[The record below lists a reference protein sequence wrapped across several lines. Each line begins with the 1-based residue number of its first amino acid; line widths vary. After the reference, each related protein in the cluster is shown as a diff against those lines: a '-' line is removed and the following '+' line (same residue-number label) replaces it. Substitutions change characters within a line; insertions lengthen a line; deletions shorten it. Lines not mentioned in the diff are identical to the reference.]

1 MKKSIVIFTLSLV
14 IIFCCL
20 NGISASTDNN
30 TIINN
35 HTSPVLTNTNNNIDN
50 NISNNNIKQDKSS
63 LSLNQSENPDYYTV
77 NSSNIHNYFD
87 DNNKL
92 KPEYGGKIIVF
103 QGEFKDLNTLR
114 IESDNTV
121 IVGNN
126 SLLKNTV
133 LGLYGKNIYIQNL
146 NFQLNKSFSDNKDS
160 GIYVGSDNIT
170 IDNITM
176 DYNVPA
182 GNNGFGIYVGDTG
195 YKNIFRFNLYY
206 STVNLTSTNPDG
218 YHKYGVLIRDT
229 TLGLIYG
236 NKINCKL
243 PLVPVN
249 WQGGIF
255 GGVSM
260 DYVLGFGAE
269 DSKYINFINNYVNV
283 TASTL
288 GGAFPT
294 LDACMFYKCDK
305 AVIKGNKIYEEDLIT
320 KKGVNNYLYG
330 LDIYIMNNVTIVDN
344 EIHMKTYGGQD
355 SNGAAYPIQING
367 PSSDIKIA
375 YNNLTSINN
384 GPNLGIYSN
393 NYYGEVKL
401 YILSNFINITG
412 YASENNWALVAG
424 IEVQDSDDIIL
435 NNTIY
440 AQNVN
445 NNNNSKNNIYG
456 ISYSQSTSGN
466 HKYNIQY
473 NKVITNGYKAVM
485 LDAGHG
491 VTDSKVGN
499 NVLITDHSQG
509 NDAVDIHN
517 DYEGYNNQV
526 FNNTGNP
533 NEKQDMSKDLIPKD
547 VINAMNNLYTPNTR
561 NFFNTNT
568 NGNGT
573 NPFNGNGTGN
583 STNPFHGN
591 GTGSHSGF
599 NTNSSQNGII
609 HNGNGIR
616 NNGAIF
622 FNNGN
627 SFLNHNGLSKI
638 ASNSTNINTGTSSQE
653 LASASISSAGDG
665 GQSSPKA
672 YAIYKNTKS
681 IKNNDYKIP
690 FGIILIIIVLLIIA
704 GYKFRKDKEEDE

>member
-20 NGISASTDNN
+20 NGISASTNNN
-30 TIINN
+30 TIIDN
-35 HTSPVLTNTNNNIDN
+35 HTSPVLTNNNTN
-50 NISNNNIKQDKSS
+50 NISDSNIKQDKSS
-63 LSLNQSENPDYYTV
+63 LSLNQSKNSDYYTV
-77 NSSNIHNYFD
+77 NSSNFHDYFD

-92 KPEYGGKIIVF
+92 KSDYGGKVIVF

-114 IESDNTV
+114 IDSDNTV

-146 NFQLNKSFSDNKDS
+146 NFQLNKSFSDNKDA

-170 IDNITM
+170 IDNITI
-176 DYNVPA
+176 DYNIP
-182 GNNGFGIYVGDTG
+182 GENNGFGIYVGDTG

-260 DYVLGFGAE
+260 DYVLCFGAE

-393 NYYGEVKL
+393 NHYGEVKL

-412 YASENNWALVAG
+412 YANENNWALVAG
-424 IEVQDSDDIIL
+424 IEVQDSDDVIL

-456 ISYSQSTSGN
+456 ISYSQSTTGN

-485 LDAGHG
+485 LDASHG

-533 NEKQDMSKDLIPKD
+533 NEKQDMSKDLVPKD
-547 VINAMNNLYTPNTR
+547 VINATNNLYTPNTR

-573 NPFNGNGTGN
+573 NPFN
-583 STNPFHGN
+583 GN

-622 FNNGN
+622 FNKGN

-638 ASNSTNINTGTSSQE
+638 ASNSTNTNTGTSNQE
-653 LASASISSAGDG
+653 LASASIHLLEMVVNHHLKHM
-665 GQSSPKA
+665 QF
-672 YAIYKNTKS
+672 TKILKVLKIMT
-681 IKNNDYKIP
+681 IKYH
-690 FGIILIIIVLLIIA
+690 L
-704 GYKFRKDKEEDE
+704 E

>member
-176 DYNVPA
+176 DYNVPG

-412 YASENNWALVAG
+412 YANENNWALVAG